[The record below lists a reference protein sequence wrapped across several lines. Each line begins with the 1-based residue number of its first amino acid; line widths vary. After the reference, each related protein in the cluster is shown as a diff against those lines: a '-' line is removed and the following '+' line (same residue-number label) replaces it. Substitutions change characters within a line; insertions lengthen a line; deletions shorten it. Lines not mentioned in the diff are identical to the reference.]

1 MTVINTNTA
10 SINAQYNLN
19 KVNQQMEKAMEQL
32 SSGKRINSAADDAAG
47 LSISSRME
55 SNIRGITMAIKNAG
69 DAQSLIDTAEGAHA
83 EVTNILQRMRE
94 LAVQSASDTNT
105 ATDRAALNDEVN
117 QLVMEIDRISSQTT
131 WGGMN
136 LLDGTYAS
144 KTFQLGTFANETVGV
159 SIDSIASASLGS
171 FTVDGTT
178 HHQFGGDVSSDSRTT
193 ASLTINGPT
202 LSGTASFSADDSA
215 KTVAA
220 AVNNVSATTGVT
232 AKARTNLVL
241 DTVSATGT
249 YTFDLTGTGTASIST
264 NITNQSDLRGMR
276 DAVNAVAGTTGITAS
291 MYNGDNSRLMLT
303 SATGEDI
310 KILNLANAADNDQT
324 FKAFTTD
331 YDGVVSGSGT
341 VFGDATATVLDSLIV
356 SGEVRFT
363 SAGAFSVVDGGTS
376 GAGTGYMAA
385 NTTSASATT
394 ISSVKIGTQANANAA
409 IDIIDGALNKI
420 ADQRANLGAISNRL
434 DHTVSN
440 LGNVVLNTE
449 ASKSRIEDAD
459 FAKVTGDLTKSQIMS
474 QAATAMLAQAN
485 ASKQGV
491 LSLLQG

>member
-19 KVNQQMEKAMEQL
+19 KVNQEMEKAMEQL

-47 LSISSRME
+47 LSIATRME
-55 SNIRGITMAIKNAG
+55 SNARGLSMAIKNAG
-69 DAQSLIDTAEGAHA
+69 DAQSLIDTSEGAHQ

-117 QLVMEIDRISSQTT
+117 QLVLEIDRIAAQTT
-131 WGGMN
+131 WGGMQ
-136 LLDGTYAS
+136 LMDGTYQS
-144 KTFQLGTFANETVGV
+144 KTFQLGSYANETVGV
-159 SIDSIASASLGS
+159 SIDSIASAELGS
-171 FTVDGTT
+171 YTVDSTSHLMEG
-178 HHQFGGDVSSDSRTT
+178 TT
-193 ASLTINGPT
+193 ASAAETRTATGLTITGPT
-202 LSGTASFSADDSA
+202 NAASISFADDSSA

-220 AVNNVSATTGVT
+220 AVDAQSATTGVSAA
-232 AKARTNLVL
+232 AKTNLVL
-241 DTVSATGT
+241 DTLSDAGTVS
-249 YTFDLTGTGTASIST
+249 FSLTGTGTASIST
-264 NITNQSDLRGMR
+264 SVAATSDLTSIR

-291 MYNGDNSRLMLT
+291 MYQGDKGQLMFT

-310 KILNLANAADNDQT
+310 KIET
-324 FKAFTTD
+324 FASSGATDSSIKAYVTDFDGTKSATTD
-331 YDGVVSGSGT
+331 TLTKAAS
-341 VFGDATATVLDSLIV
+341 DSLIV
-356 SGEVRFT
+356 AGEVRFSSVGSFT
-363 SAGAFSVVDGGTS
+363 VVDAGTS

-385 NTTSASATT
+385 GSTTAS
-394 ISSVKIGTQANANAA
+394 QAA
-409 IDIIDGALNKI
+409 ISAVNISTLTGANSAITAIDGALNKI
-420 ADQRANLGAISNRL
+420 SDARANLGAISNRI
-434 DHTVSN
+434 DHTISN
-440 LGNVVLNTE
+440 LGNVLINTE
-449 ASKSRIEDAD
+449 ASQSRIQDAD

>member
-1 MTVINTNTA
+1 
-10 SINAQYNLN
+10 
-19 KVNQQMEKAMEQL
+19 MEQL

-55 SNIRGITMAIKNAG
+55 SNIRGINMAIKNAG

-144 KTFQLGTFANETVGV
+144 KTFQLGSYANETVGV

-178 HHQFGGDVSSDSRTT
+178 HHQFGADVSTDSRTT

-310 KILNLANAADNDQT
+310 KILNLANAAANNQT

-341 VFGDATATVLDSLIV
+341 VFGDATTTVLDSLIV

-440 LGNVVLNTE
+440 LGNVVINTE

>member
-1 MTVINTNTA
+1 
-10 SINAQYNLN
+10 
-19 KVNQQMEKAMEQL
+19 MEQL

-47 LSISSRME
+47 LSIATRME
-55 SNIRGITMAIKNAG
+55 SNARGLSMAIKNAG

-178 HHQFGGDVSSDSRTT
+178 HHKFGGDVSSTTDARTT
-193 ASLTINGPT
+193 SSLTLNGPT
-202 LSGTASFSADDSA
+202 LSGTASFTAEDSA

-310 KILNLANAADNDQT
+310 KILNLANATTGNQT

-341 VFGDATATVLDSLIV
+341 VFGDATTTYSDSLIV

-363 SAGAFSVVDGGTS
+363 SAGAFSVVDAGTS
-376 GAGTGYMAA
+376 GANTGYMAA
-385 NTTSASATT
+385 GTTSASATT

-440 LGNVVLNTE
+440 LGNVVINTE
-449 ASKSRIEDAD
+449 TSKSRIEDAD

>member
-1 MTVINTNTA
+1 
-10 SINAQYNLN
+10 
-19 KVNQQMEKAMEQL
+19 
-32 SSGKRINSAADDAAG
+32 
-47 LSISSRME
+47 
-55 SNIRGITMAIKNAG
+55 MAIKNAG

-178 HHQFGGDVSSDSRTT
+178 HHKIGTDVSSSVDARTT

-202 LSGTASFSADDSA
+202 LSGTASFSAEDSA
-215 KTVAA
+215 KKVAE
-220 AVNNVSATTGVT
+220 AVNKASATTGVT

-310 KILNLANAADNDQT
+310 KILNLANAASSDQT

-341 VFGDATATVLDSLIV
+341 VFGDTATAGDSLIV

-376 GAGTGYMAA
+376 GANTGYMASG
-385 NTTSASATT
+385 TTSASATT

-440 LGNVVLNTE
+440 LGNVVINTE